1 MSDYGPKDGA
11 NLKEN
16 FYTAI
21 FDPLRSGYARPRT
34 AATPLPRVGLMEFS
48 GLGLDTTTL
57 PTDDQMD
64 TILYGT
70 DLSGQPVNED
80 QYIAQILSSSGIGAG
95 RAEADVI
102 VPMQNRLMY
111 NLGQITDAIRT
122 GQTPTLSTLL
132 TLYSNVQSL
141 ANNFIKFV
149 LSAQFTDRRAS
160 GQALNTVMPY
170 IDGSCG
176 YPVPL
181 PSQATPSKS
190 NCISW
195 GDGTIGGVGTNGMLG
210 AIARA
215 IANAGGTAPGGGVI
229 TNPGTGTG
237 SGGILSTMGLSSA
250 QWVIVG
256 LVALYLYG
264 KKRGF

>member
-1 MSDYGPKDGA
+1 MAQSMEGFQYS
-11 NLKEN
+11 L
-16 FYTAI
+16 I
-21 FDPLRSGYARPRT
+21 DPVGTGFTRRKPPTLLPPIGLSG
-34 AATPLPRVGLMEFS
+34 F
-48 GLGLDTTTL
+48 GLDTSTL
-57 PTDDQMD
+57 PTNDQMD

-70 DLSGQPVNED
+70 DVSGQPVNED
-80 QYIAQILSSSGIGAG
+80 QYIAQFLSSFGIGAG

-111 NLGQITDAIRT
+111 NLGQITNAILT
-122 GQTPTLSTLL
+122 GQSPSLSALQV
-132 TLYSNVQSL
+132 LYSNVQSL

-181 PSQATPSKS
+181 PSVATPSKS

-210 AIARA
+210 ALSRA
-215 IANAGGTAPGGGVI
+215 IAAAGGTAPGGGVI

-237 SGGILSTMGLSSA
+237 GSFSTMGLSST
-250 QWVIVG
+250 QLVIVG